1 MPRKWKSRA
10 KKSYAGKSRANWRW
24 CRKKRAGVE
33 NRAKKVMREKLKSTV
48 KETDAVKKKLDE
60 PLGGTNWAQYDVAVS
75 SQACLRQ
82 LKDTFRGVSRAV

>member
-1 MPRKWKSRA
+1 MEKSCQKKLRR
-10 KKSYAGKSRANWRW
+10 KKSCQLKVVPEKSAG
-24 CRKKRAGVE
+24 GE

-48 KETDAVKKKLDE
+48 KETDVVKKKLDE